1 MSSDLIYMETF
12 HTLAIKMTYYFISG
26 FFKNAKKKWSSNEL
40 QASSTTG
47 KLQFYLV
54 LYGYFDEFIADGWT
68 YCNLKLFDIFCK
80 HYLHL
85 QNCDAEDTDCELVV
99 IKHFIIKH

>member
-1 MSSDLIYMETF
+1 M
-12 HTLAIKMTYYFISG
+12 HNRIKPIIKHNEPRVSCSFI
-26 FFKNAKKKWSSNEL
+26 L
-40 QASSTTG
+40 
-47 KLQFYLV
+47 

-68 YCNLKLFDIFCK
+68 YCNLKLNDIFCK

-85 QNCDAEDTDCELVV
+85 QNCDAKGTDCELVV